1 MGTIWNLLKGA
12 VGLFWKLP
20 GRLGGMT
27 DHDQDAGPTLGSSK
41 GSPPGH
47 KKFLGRCEPCLRSKH
62 CVNTAHTCFKMMA
75 FLVCLVGDLCPYL
88 A

>member
-1 MGTIWNLLKGA
+1 MGTIWNFLKGV

-47 KKFLGRCEPCLRSKH
+47 QKFLGCSEPCLRSNQR
-62 CVNTAHTCFKMMA
+62 VNTPHT
-75 FLVCLVGDLCPYL
+75 LVLK
-88 A
+88 

>member
-12 VGLFWKLP
+12 IGLFWKLP

-41 GSPPGH
+41 RSPPGH
-47 KKFLGRCEPCLRSKH
+47 QKFLGCREPCFRSIQH
-62 CVNTAHTCFKMMA
+62 VNTPYTCFKMMA
-75 FLVCLVGDLCPYL
+75 FFGVFGG
-88 A
+88 